1 MKKSEVRSQKSEVI
15 HPCPPLTKGG
25 WGGDLKGKKAL
36 VVGLA
41 RSGVSAV
48 RLLLREGAKVTVTDT
63 ADKDRLAD
71 AISRLKG
78 LSISYE
84 LGSHNLETFFKSDLI
99 IISPGVPY
107 KSEYL
112 LKAKENGTPVI
123 GEIELAYH
131 LLKLPVIGITGTN
144 GKSTATTL
152 TGELLKVYKRNVFV
166 GGNLGTALSDAVLAD
181 KGWDAAVAEI
191 SSFQLE
197 TIKDFRPMTA
207 VLLNITP
214 DHLDRYDSMDE
225 YVWAKARIFEN
236 QGKDDFA
243 ILNADDAYTS
253 DIIKNIKSDIIL
265 FSRLKSVER
274 GVYIKG
280 GDVVSNISG
289 KNEIVIKTDE
299 LGIKGVH
306 NIENA
311 MASIAAVQLSGC
323 PLEYMKPVLKKFSG
337 LEHRLELV
345 KIIDGIKYIN
355 DSKGTNVGA
364 VVKSLEGF
372 SEPVILIA
380 GGLDKGGDFT
390 PLKDLVKEKVKRL
403 ILIGKA
409 KEKIADAIGGLTDTI
424 FASSLED
431 AVNIASHKADKGDVV
446 LLSPACA
453 SFDMFKNFEERGR
466 VFKEAVNRLTGSKG
480 QGARVKAGV

>member
-1 MKKSEVRSQKSEVI
+1 MK
-15 HPCPPLTKGG
+15 LN
-25 WGGDLKGKKAL
+25 LKNKNVL

-41 RSGVSAV
+41 RSGVSAL
-48 RLLLREGAKVTVTDT
+48 RLLLKEGAKVTVTDT
-63 ADKDRLAD
+63 AGKDKLVD
-71 AISRLKG
+71 AVSRLKG

-84 LGSHNLETFFKSDLI
+84 LGGHNLETFLKSDLI

-112 LKAKENGTPVI
+112 LKAREKGIPVI
-123 GEIELAYH
+123 SEIELAYN
-131 LLKLPVIGITGTN
+131 LLKPPIIGITGTN
-144 GKSTATTL
+144 GKSTVTTL
-152 TGELLKVYKRNVFV
+152 TGELIKACKRNVFV
-166 GGNLGTALSDAVLAD
+166 GGNLGTALTDAVLSD
-181 KGWDAAVAEI
+181 KKWDAAVAEI

-197 TIKDFRPMTA
+197 TIRDFRPKTA

-236 QGKDDFA
+236 QDKSDFA
-243 ILNADDAYTS
+243 VLNADDAYTS

-265 FSRLKSVER
+265 FSRLKSIDR

-280 GDVVSNISG
+280 NDIVSNISG
-289 KNEIVIKTDE
+289 KDEIVIKTDE

-311 MASIAAVQLSGC
+311 MASIAAAQLSGC
-323 PLEYMKPVLKKFSG
+323 PVEFMRPALKRFAG

-345 KIIDGIKYIN
+345 KTINGVKYIN

-390 PLKDLVKEKVKRL
+390 PLRGLVKEKVKCL

-409 KEKIADAIGGLTDTI
+409 KDKIADAVGGLTDTI

-453 SFDMFKNFEERGR
+453 SFDMFKNYEERGR
-466 VFKEAVNRLTGSKG
+466 VFKEAVSRLAGSKG
-480 QGARVKAGV
+480 QGARVKVGA

>member
-1 MKKSEVRSQKSEVI
+1 MK
-15 HPCPPLTKGG
+15 LN
-25 WGGDLKGKKAL
+25 LKNKNVL

-63 ADKDRLAD
+63 AGKDRLAD

-78 LSISYE
+78 LNISYE
-84 LGSHNLETFFKSDLI
+84 LGSHNLETFLKSGLI

-112 LKAKENGTPVI
+112 LRAKEKGTPVI
-123 GEIELAYH
+123 SEIELAYN
-131 LLKLPVIGITGTN
+131 LLKKSFFSPALPRSTTIELVYNLLKAPIIGITGTN
-144 GKSTATTL
+144 GKSTTATL
-152 TGELLKVYKRNVFV
+152 TGELIKAYKRNVFI
-166 GGNLGTALSDAVLAD
+166 GGNLGTALSDAVLAGE
-181 KGWDAAVAEI
+181 KWDAVVAEI

-197 TIKDFRPMTA
+197 TIKDFRPKIA

-236 QGKDDFA
+236 QGKGDFA

-253 DIIKNIKSDIIL
+253 GIIKNIKSDIVL

-280 GDVVSNISG
+280 GDIVSNISG
-289 KNEIVIKTDE
+289 KDAIVIKTDE

-311 MASIAAVQLSGC
+311 MASIAAAQLSGC
-323 PLEYMKPVLKKFSG
+323 PVEFMRQALKRFAG

-345 KIIDGIKYIN
+345 KIIDGVKYIN

-364 VVKSLEGF
+364 VLKSLEGF

-390 PLKDLVKEKVKRL
+390 PLRGLVKEKVKTL

-409 KEKIADAIGGLTDTI
+409 KDKIADSLGDITDTL
-424 FASSLED
+424 FAVSLED
-431 AVNIASHKADKGDVV
+431 AVNIASHKADKGDAV

-453 SFDMFKNFEERGR
+453 SFDMFKNFEDRGR
-466 VFKEAVNRLTGSKG
+466 VFKEAVNRLTGSKA
-480 QGARVKAGV
+480 QGARVKVGI

>member
-1 MKKSEVRSQKSEVI
+1 MK
-15 HPCPPLTKGG
+15 LN
-25 WGGDLKGKKAL
+25 LKNKNVL

-48 RLLLREGAKVTVTDT
+48 RLLLKEGAKVTVTDT
-63 ADKDRLAD
+63 AGKDKLVD
-71 AISRLKG
+71 AVSRLKG

-84 LGSHNLETFFKSDLI
+84 LGGHNLETFLKSDLI

-112 LKAKENGTPVI
+112 LKAREKGIPVI
-123 GEIELAYH
+123 SEIELAYN
-131 LLKLPVIGITGTN
+131 LLKSPIIGITGTN
-144 GKSTATTL
+144 GKSTVTTL
-152 TGELLKVYKRNVFV
+152 TGELIKACKRNVFV
-166 GGNLGTALSDAVLAD
+166 GGNLGTALTDAVLSD
-181 KGWDAAVAEI
+181 KKWDAAVAEI

-197 TIKDFRPMTA
+197 TIRDFRPKTA

-236 QGKDDFA
+236 QDKSDFA
-243 ILNADDAYTS
+243 VLNADDAYTS

-265 FSRLKSVER
+265 FSRLKSIDR

-280 GDVVSNISG
+280 NDIVSNISG
-289 KNEIVIKTDE
+289 KDEIVIKTDE

-311 MASIAAVQLSGC
+311 MASIAAAQLSGC
-323 PLEYMKPVLKKFSG
+323 PVEFMRPALKRFAG

-345 KIIDGIKYIN
+345 KTINGVKYIN

-390 PLKDLVKEKVKRL
+390 PLRGLVKEKVKCL

-409 KEKIADAIGGLTDTI
+409 KDKIADAVGGLTDTI

-453 SFDMFKNFEERGR
+453 SFDMFKNYEERGR
-466 VFKEAVNRLTGSKG
+466 VFKEAVSRLAGSKG
-480 QGARVKAGV
+480 QGARVKVGA

>member
-1 MKKSEVRSQKSEVI
+1 M
-15 HPCPPLTKGG
+15 T
-25 WGGDLKGKKAL
+25 LKLKNKKAL

-63 ADKDRLAD
+63 SGKDKLAD
-71 AISRLKG
+71 AVSRLKG

-84 LGSHNLETFFKSDLI
+84 FGGHNPETFLKSDLI

-112 LKAKENGTPVI
+112 LKAEEKGIPVI
-123 GEIELAYH
+123 SEIELAYN
-131 LLKLPVIGITGTN
+131 LLQTPVIGITGTN
-144 GKSTATTL
+144 GKSTVTTL
-152 TGELLKVYKRNVFV
+152 TGELIRACKKSVFV
-166 GGNLGTALSDAVLAD
+166 GGNLGTALTDAVLSD
-181 KGWDAAVAEI
+181 KKWDAAVAEI

-197 TIKDFRPMTA
+197 TIRDFRPKTA

-214 DHLDRYDSMDE
+214 DHLDRYASMDE

-236 QGKDDFA
+236 QDKNDFA
-243 ILNADDAYTS
+243 ILNADDPYTAGIAKKMNA
-253 DIIKNIKSDIIL
+253 DVIL
-265 FSRLKSVER
+265 FSRLKDVKR

-280 GDVVSNISG
+280 SDIVSNISG
-289 KNEIVIKTDE
+289 KDEIVIKTDE

-311 MASIAAVQLSGC
+311 MASIAAAQLSGC
-323 PLEYMKPVLKKFSG
+323 PVEFMRPALKRFAG

-345 KIIDGIKYIN
+345 KTINGVKYIN

-390 PLKDLVKEKVKRL
+390 PLRGLVKEKVKCL

-409 KEKIADAIGGLTDTI
+409 KDKIAEAVGGLTDTI

-453 SFDMFKNFEERGR
+453 SFDMFKNYEERGR
-466 VFKEAVNRLTGSKG
+466 VFKEAVFRIKAKEASLREAAATKQSQNRN
-480 QGARVKAGV
+480 A

>member
-1 MKKSEVRSQKSEVI
+1 M
-15 HPCPPLTKGG
+15 G
-25 WGGDLKGKKAL
+25 LKLKNKNIL

-63 ADKDRLAD
+63 AGKDRLAD
-71 AISRLKG
+71 AISLLKG

-84 LGSHNLETFFKSDLI
+84 LGSHNLETFLKSGLI

-112 LKAKENGTPVI
+112 LRAKEKGIPVI
-123 GEIELAYH
+123 SEIELAYN
-131 LLKLPVIGITGTN
+131 LLKAPIIGITGTN
-144 GKSTATTL
+144 GKSTVTTL
-152 TGELLKVYKRNVFV
+152 TGELIKAYKRNVFV
-166 GGNLGTALSDAVLAD
+166 GGNLGTALSDAVLSD
-181 KGWDAAVAEI
+181 KKWDAAVAEI

-253 DIIKNIKSDIIL
+253 DIIKNIKSGIIL

-280 GDVVSNISG
+280 SDIVSNISG
-289 KNEIVIKTDE
+289 KDEIVIKADE

-311 MASIAAVQLSGC
+311 MASIAAAQLSGC
-323 PLEYMKPVLKKFSG
+323 PVEFMRQVLKRFAG

-345 KIIDGIKYIN
+345 KVIDGVKYIN

-380 GGLDKGGDFT
+380 GGLDKGSDFT
-390 PLKDLVKEKVKRL
+390 PLGGLVKEKVKTL

-409 KEKIADAIGGLTDTI
+409 KDKIADAVGGLTHTI

-431 AVNIASHKADKGDVV
+431 AVNIASHKADEGDVV

-453 SFDMFKNFEERGR
+453 SFDMFKNFEDRGR
-466 VFKEAVNRLTGSKG
+466 VFKEAVNRLTGLKG
-480 QGARVKAGV
+480 QGARVKAGA

>member
-1 MKKSEVRSQKSEVI
+1 MK
-15 HPCPPLTKGG
+15 LN
-25 WGGDLKGKKAL
+25 LKNKNVL

-78 LSISYE
+78 LNISYE
-84 LGSHNLETFFKSDLI
+84 LGAHNLETFLKSGLI

-112 LKAKENGTPVI
+112 LKAKEKGIPVI
-123 GEIELAYH
+123 SEIELAYN
-131 LLKLPVIGITGTN
+131 LLKSPIIGITGTN
-144 GKSTATTL
+144 GKSTVTTL
-152 TGELLKVYKRNVFV
+152 TGELIKAYKRNVFV
-166 GGNLGTALSDAVLAD
+166 GGNLGTALTDAVLSD
-181 KGWDAAVAEI
+181 KKWDAAVAEI

-197 TIKDFRPMTA
+197 TIRDFRPKTA

-225 YVWAKARIFEN
+225 YVWAKARLFEN
-236 QGKDDFA
+236 QDKDDFA

-253 DIIKNIKSDIIL
+253 DIIKNIKSEIIL

-280 GDVVSNISG
+280 GDIASNISG
-289 KNEIVIKTDE
+289 KDEIVIKTDE

-311 MASIAAVQLSGC
+311 MASIAAAQLSGC
-323 PLEYMKPVLKKFSG
+323 PVEFMRPALKRFAG

-345 KIIDGIKYIN
+345 KTIDGVKYIN

-390 PLKDLVKEKVKRL
+390 PLRGLVKEKVKCL

-409 KEKIADAIGGLTDTI
+409 KDKIADAVGGLTDTI

-453 SFDMFKNFEERGR
+453 SFDMFKNYEERGR
-466 VFKEAVNRLTGSKG
+466 VFKEAVEKIRLKAKG
-480 QGARVKAGV
+480 ERLKASTLCL

>member
-1 MKKSEVRSQKSEVI
+1 MK
-15 HPCPPLTKGG
+15 LN
-25 WGGDLKGKKAL
+25 LKNKKAL

-63 ADKDRLAD
+63 AGKDRLAD
-71 AISRLKG
+71 AISLLKG
-78 LSISYE
+78 LNISYE
-84 LGSHNLETFFKSDLI
+84 LGVHNPETFLRSDLI

-112 LKAKENGTPVI
+112 LKAKEKGIPVI
-123 GEIELAYH
+123 SEIELAYDF
-131 LLKLPVIGITGTN
+131 LKAPVIGITGTN

-152 TGELLKVYKRNVFV
+152 TGGLIKTYKRNVFV
-166 GGNLGTALSDAVLAD
+166 GGNLGTALSDAVLSD
-181 KGWDAAVAEI
+181 KKWDAAVAEI

-197 TIKDFRPMTA
+197 TIKDFKPMTA
-207 VLLNITP
+207 VLLNITA

-225 YVWAKARIFEN
+225 YVWAKARLFEN

-243 ILNADDAYTS
+243 ILNADDSYTS

-280 GDVVSNISG
+280 GDIVSNISG
-289 KNEIVIKTDE
+289 KDEIVIKTDE

-311 MASIAAVQLSGC
+311 MASIAAAQLSGC
-323 PLEYMKPVLKKFSG
+323 PVEFMRPALKRFAG

-345 KIIDGIKYIN
+345 KIIDDVKYIN

-380 GGLDKGGDFT
+380 GGLDKRGDFT
-390 PLKDLVKEKVKRL
+390 PLKNLVKEKVKCL

-409 KEKIADAIGGLTDTI
+409 KDKIADILGDLTDTL
-424 FASSLED
+424 FAQSLED
-431 AVNIASHKADKGDVV
+431 AVNIASHKADRGDVV

-466 VFKEAVNRLTGSKG
+466 VFKEAVSRLAGSKG
-480 QGARVKAGV
+480 QGARVKVGA

>member
-1 MKKSEVRSQKSEVI
+1 MN
-15 HPCPPLTKGG
+15 LN
-25 WGGDLKGKKAL
+25 LKNKKAL

-48 RLLLREGAKVTVTDT
+48 RLLLREGASVIVTDT
-63 ADKDRLAD
+63 ADKKKLAD
-71 AISRLKG
+71 ALSRLKG
-78 LSISYE
+78 LNISYE
-84 LGSHNLETFFKSDLI
+84 LGVHNLETFLKSDLI
-99 IISPGVPY
+99 VISPGVPY
-107 KSEYL
+107 RSECL
-112 LKAKENGTPVI
+112 IKAKEKRIPVI
-123 GEIELAYH
+123 SEIELAYN
-131 LLKLPVIGITGTN
+131 LLQTPVIGITGTN

-181 KGWDAAVAEI
+181 KKWDAAVAEI

-197 TIKDFRPMTA
+197 TIKDFKPMTA

-225 YVWAKARIFEN
+225 YVWAKARLFEN
-236 QGKDDFA
+236 QDRNDFA
-243 ILNADDAYTS
+243 ILNADDPYTAG
-253 DIIKNIKSDIIL
+253 IAKKIKADIIL
-265 FSRLKSVER
+265 FSRLNDVER
-274 GVYIKG
+274 GVYLRCADI
-280 GDVVSNISG
+280 VSNISG
-289 KNEIVIKTDE
+289 KDEIVIKTDE

-311 MASIAAVQLSGC
+311 MASIAAAQLSGC
-323 PLEYMKPVLKKFSG
+323 PVEFMKPVLKKFSG

-345 KIIDGIKYIN
+345 KIIDDVKYIN

-409 KEKIADAIGGLTDTI
+409 KDKIADAIGGLTDTI

-453 SFDMFKNFEERGR
+453 SFDMFRNFEDRGR
-466 VFKEAVNRLTGSKG
+466 VFKEAVNRLAGAKG

>member
-1 MKKSEVRSQKSEVI
+1 M
-15 HPCPPLTKGG
+15 T
-25 WGGDLKGKKAL
+25 LKLKNKKAL

-63 ADKDRLAD
+63 AGKDKLVGAV
-71 AISRLKG
+71 SRLKG

-84 LGSHNLETFFKSDLI
+84 LGGHNPETFLKSDLI

-112 LKAKENGTPVI
+112 LKAKEKGIPVI
-123 GEIELAYH
+123 SEIELAYN
-131 LLKLPVIGITGTN
+131 LLKPPIIGITGTN
-144 GKSTATTL
+144 GKSTVTTL
-152 TGELLKVYKRNVFV
+152 TGELIKACKRNVFV
-166 GGNLGTALSDAVLAD
+166 GGNLGTALTDAVLSD
-181 KGWDAAVAEI
+181 KKWDAAVAEI

-197 TIKDFRPMTA
+197 TIRDFRPKTA

-214 DHLDRYDSMDE
+214 DHLDRYASMDE

-236 QGKDDFA
+236 QDKNDFA
-243 ILNADDAYTS
+243 ILNADDPYTAGITKKMNA
-253 DIIKNIKSDIIL
+253 DVIL
-265 FSRLKSVER
+265 FSRLKDVKR

-280 GDVVSNISG
+280 SDIVSNISG
-289 KNEIVIKTDE
+289 KDEIVIKTDE

-311 MASIAAVQLSGC
+311 MASIAAAQLSGC
-323 PLEYMKPVLKKFSG
+323 PVEFMRPVLKRFAG

-345 KIIDGIKYIN
+345 KTINGVKYIN

-390 PLKDLVKEKVKRL
+390 PLRGLVKEKVKCL

-409 KEKIADAIGGLTDTI
+409 KDKIAEAVGGLTDTI

-453 SFDMFKNFEERGR
+453 SFDMFKNYEERGR
-466 VFKEAVNRLTGSKG
+466 VFKEAVFRIKAKEASLREAAATKQSQNRN
-480 QGARVKAGV
+480 A

>member
-1 MKKSEVRSQKSEVI
+1 MK
-15 HPCPPLTKGG
+15 LN
-25 WGGDLKGKKAL
+25 LKNKNVL

-41 RSGVSAV
+41 RSGVSAL
-48 RLLLREGAKVTVTDT
+48 RLLLKEGAKVTVTDT
-63 ADKDRLAD
+63 AGKDKLVD
-71 AISRLKG
+71 AVSRLKG

-84 LGSHNLETFFKSDLI
+84 LGGHNLETFLNSDLI

-112 LKAKENGTPVI
+112 LKAREKGIPVI
-123 GEIELAYH
+123 SEIELAYN
-131 LLKLPVIGITGTN
+131 LLKPPIIGITGTN
-144 GKSTATTL
+144 GKSTVTTL
-152 TGELLKVYKRNVFV
+152 TGELIKAYKRNVFV
-166 GGNLGTALSDAVLAD
+166 GGNLGTALTDAVLSD
-181 KGWDAAVAEI
+181 KKWDAAVAEI

-197 TIKDFRPMTA
+197 TIRDFRPKTA

-236 QGKDDFA
+236 QDKSDFA
-243 ILNADDAYTS
+243 VLNADDAYTS

-265 FSRLKSVER
+265 FSRLKSIDR

-280 GDVVSNISG
+280 GDIASNISG
-289 KNEIVIKTDE
+289 KDEIVIKTDE

-311 MASIAAVQLSGC
+311 MASIAAAQLSGC
-323 PLEYMKPVLKKFSG
+323 PVEFMRPALKRFAG

-345 KIIDGIKYIN
+345 KTINGVKYIN

-390 PLKDLVKEKVKRL
+390 PLRGLVKEKVKCL

-409 KEKIADAIGGLTDTI
+409 KDKIADAVGGLTDTI

-453 SFDMFKNFEERGR
+453 SFDMFKNYEERGR
-466 VFKEAVNRLTGSKG
+466 VFKEAVSRLAGSKG
-480 QGARVKAGV
+480 QGARVKVGA